1 MLKLNRMKNHV
12 IISQRKNL
20 IDMLLPSAILFILL
34 LIIDPSQ
41 RAMTIRL
48 NSVYLADNIRGFGP
62 PEQDQDGDI
71 FDDLGKYA
79 MDENLTIQ
87 LYGTLS
93 FDN

>member
-1 MLKLNRMKNHV
+1 
-12 IISQRKNL
+12 
-20 IDMLLPSAILFILL
+20 
-34 LIIDPSQ
+34 
-41 RAMTIRL
+41 MTIRL